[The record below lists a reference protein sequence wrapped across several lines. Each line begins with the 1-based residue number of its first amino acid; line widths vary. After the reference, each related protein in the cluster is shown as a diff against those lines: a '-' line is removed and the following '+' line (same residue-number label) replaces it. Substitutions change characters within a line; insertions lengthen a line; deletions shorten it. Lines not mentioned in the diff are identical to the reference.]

1 MQNGKVEQNCQ
12 ESIQLEESC
21 KLQIDNSGASDGVDS
36 IRTVESAYVTTSQNP
51 QKETSL

>member
-36 IRTVESAYVTTSQNP
+36 IRTVESAYVTTTQKA